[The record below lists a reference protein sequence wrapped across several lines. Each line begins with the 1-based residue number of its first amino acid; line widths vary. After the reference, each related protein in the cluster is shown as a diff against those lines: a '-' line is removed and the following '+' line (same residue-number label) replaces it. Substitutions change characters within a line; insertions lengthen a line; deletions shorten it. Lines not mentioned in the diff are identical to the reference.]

1 MSVISPPRS
10 RRKFGSSFIVDIT
23 VRLAPVRGDASAAGA
38 VSRVF
43 ASERDAAAAAARVR
57 RFLADAAALARDD

>member
-23 VRLAPVRGDASAAGA
+23 VRLAPVRGDTSAAVA
-38 VSRVF
+38 VSRDF
-43 ASERDAAAAAARVR
+43 TSEREAAAAARVR
-57 RFLADAAALARDD
+57 RFLADAVALARDD